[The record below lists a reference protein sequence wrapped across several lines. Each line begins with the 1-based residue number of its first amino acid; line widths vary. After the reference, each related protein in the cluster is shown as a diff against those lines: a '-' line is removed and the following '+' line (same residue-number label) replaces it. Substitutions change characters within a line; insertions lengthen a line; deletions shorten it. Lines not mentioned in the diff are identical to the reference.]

1 MKTVAEV
8 LVELGKLSPE
18 DLGRARRA
26 QQNPDEPLD
35 DVLEH
40 LGLLSSST
48 KALAVARVY
57 NLPLAKAADFPPS
70 PPPLLGLSPKFLR
83 DAKALPI
90 ALREDGIVLAMADPG
105 AAYVIDAVRLASGR
119 PVIPWVAA
127 GSDIEAALNRYFP
140 PGEART
146 DSTAEALAGGGEG
159 AEEDIQRLQDLAREA
174 PVIRLV
180 NQIIAAAVEARASDI
195 HIEPFRDELRLRYR
209 VDGALRHIPAPPARL
224 ARAIS
229 SRIKILARLNIAE
242 RRLPQDGRARFAVGG
257 REIDMRI
264 ATMPT
269 IHGES
274 ISIRLLEDMAEAPS
288 FASLG
293 LSAGAEEALRRA
305 LAAPHGMVLATG
317 PTGSG
322 KTTLLY
328 AALNMLNREE
338 CNILTV
344 EDPIEYQIPGINQVQ
359 VKTEIGLSFA
369 RLLRSMVRHDPDIIM
384 VGEMRD
390 GETANIGVHAA
401 LTGHLVLTTLHTN
414 SAAGAIARLI
424 DMGVPSFLLTSTLRA
439 MIGQRLVRVLC
450 RECREPVPT
459 PPDFAALA
467 ARHGI
472 ADVAAGT
479 LCRAVGCEA
488 CAGTGYYGRTGIF
501 ELIEMDD
508 GVRELVRAGAGTRE
522 IERAAREQGV
532 VTMFGDGLR
541 KCLAGVTTL
550 AEVARVTE
558 AW

>member
-1 MKTVAEV
+1 MKSVSEV

-26 QQNPDEPLD
+26 QRNPDEPLD
-35 DVLEH
+35 EVLEQ
-40 LGLLSSST
+40 LGLISSPT
-48 KALAVARVY
+48 KALAVSIVH

-70 PPPLLGLSPKFLR
+70 LPPLSGLSLKFLR
-83 DAKALPI
+83 AAKALPLE
-90 ALREDGIVLAMADPG
+90 LREDGIVLAMADPG

-127 GSDIEAALNRYFP
+127 ASEIEAALNRYAP
-140 PGEART
+140 PGEAAT
-146 DSTAEALAGGGEG
+146 APEAEARDGGEA
-159 AEEDIQRLQDLAREA
+159 AEEDVERLQDLAREA

-180 NQIIAAAVEARASDI
+180 NQIIADAVEARASDI
-195 HIEPFRDELRLRYR
+195 HLEPFRDELRLRYR
-209 VDGALRHIPAPPARL
+209 VDGALRHMAPPPARL
-224 ARAIS
+224 ARAIA

-242 RRLPQDGRARFAVGG
+242 RRLPLDGRARFAFAG
-257 REIDMRI
+257 RQIDLRI

-269 IHGES
+269 IYGES
-274 ISIRLLEDMAEAPS
+274 ISIRLLEDMGEAPS

-293 LSAGAEEALRRA
+293 LAPGLERSLMKA

-328 AALNMLNREE
+328 AALNLLNREE

-344 EDPIEYQIPGINQVQ
+344 EDPIEYQIPGVNQVQ
-359 VKTEIGLSFA
+359 VKSEIGLSFA

-414 SAAGAIARLI
+414 SAAGAVARLI
-424 DMGVPSFLLTSTLRA
+424 DMGVPPFLLTSTLRA

-450 RECREPVPT
+450 SACREPAA
-459 PPDFAALA
+459 PPADFASLA

-472 ADVAAGT
+472 AEAGASR
-479 LCRAVGCEA
+479 LFRARGCEV
-488 CAGTGYYGRTGIF
+488 CAGTGFYGRTGIF

-508 GVRELVRAGAGTRE
+508 GMRELVRAGAGTRE
-522 IERAAREQGV
+522 IERAAQERGV
-532 VTMFGDGLR
+532 CTMFGDGLK
-541 KCLAGVTTL
+541 KCLAGITTL

>member
-1 MKTVAEV
+1 MKTVTEV

-18 DLGRARRA
+18 DVGRARRA
-26 QQNPDEPLD
+26 QQNPDDPLD
-35 DVLEH
+35 DVLEQ
-40 LGLLSSST
+40 LGLLSSPT
-48 KALAVARVY
+48 KALAVSIVHS
-57 NLPLAKAADFPPS
+57 LPLARAADFPPS
-70 PPPLLGLSPKFLR
+70 PPALSGLSPKFLR

-140 PGEART
+140 PGEVPAEPA
-146 DSTAEALAGGGEG
+146 AEALAGGGEA
-159 AEEDIQRLQDLAREA
+159 AEEDVHRLQDLAREA

-180 NQIIAAAVEARASDI
+180 NQIFADAVEARASDI

-209 VDGALRHIPAPPARL
+209 VDGALRHLPAPPARL
-224 ARAIS
+224 ARAIA

-257 REIDMRI
+257 RQIDLRV

-274 ISIRLLEDMAEAPS
+274 ISIRLLEDMGEAPS

-293 LSAGAEEALRRA
+293 LSTGAEETLRKA

-359 VKTEIGLSFA
+359 VKAEIGLSFA

-414 SAAGAIARLI
+414 SAAGAVARLV
-424 DMGVPSFLLTSTLRA
+424 DMGVPPFLLTLTLRA

-450 RECREPVPT
+450 RECREPIPT
-459 PPDFAALA
+459 PADFAILA

-472 ADVAAGT
+472 ADAGAGT
-479 LCRAVGCEA
+479 LFRATGCEA

-508 GVRELVRAGAGTRE
+508 GMRELVRAGAGTRE

-532 VTMFGDGLR
+532 ITMFCDGLG

>member
-1 MKTVAEV
+1 VKSVAEV

-18 DLGRARRA
+18 DLRRARRA
-26 QQNPDEPLD
+26 QQNPAEPLD
-35 DVLEH
+35 DVLEQ
-40 LGLLSSST
+40 LGLISSST
-48 KALAVARVY
+48 KALAVSIVHG
-57 NLPLAKAADFPPS
+57 LPLAKPADFPATLPALS
-70 PPPLLGLSPKFLR
+70 GLSPKFMR

-90 ALREDGIVLAMADPG
+90 ALREDGVLLAMADPG

-119 PVIPWVAA
+119 PVIPCVAA

-140 PGEART
+140 GGGSGRENASDTLDR
-146 DSTAEALAGGGEG
+146 GGEG
-159 AEEDIQRLQDLAREA
+159 AEDDVQRLQDLAREA
-174 PVIRLV
+174 PVVRLV
-180 NQIIAAAVEARASDI
+180 NQIIADAVGARASDI

-209 VDGALRHIPAPPARL
+209 VDGALRHITPPPAQL
-224 ARAIS
+224 ARAVA

-242 RRLPQDGRARFAVGG
+242 RRLPQDGRARFAVAG
-257 REIDMRI
+257 RQIDLRV

-274 ISIRLLEDMAEAPS
+274 VSIRLLEDMGAAPS

-293 LSAGAEEALRRA
+293 LSAGVEESLRRA

-338 CNILTV
+338 CHILTV
-344 EDPIEYQIPGINQVQ
+344 EDPIEYQISGINQVQ
-359 VKTEIGLSFA
+359 VKAEIGLTFA

-424 DMGVPSFLLTSTLRA
+424 DMEVPAFLLTSTLHA

-450 RECREPVPT
+450 RTCREPVGL
-459 PPDFAALA
+459 PPELAELA

-472 ADVAAGT
+472 AGAATGT
-479 LCRAVGCEA
+479 LFRPVGCEA
-488 CAGTGYYGRTGIF
+488 CYGTGYYGRTGIF

-508 GVRELVRAGAGTRE
+508 GLRELVRAGAGTRD
-522 IERAAREQGV
+522 IERTTRERGI
-532 VTMFGDGLR
+532 VTMFGDGLQ
-541 KCLAGVTTL
+541 KCLAGITTL

>member
-48 KALAVARVY
+48 KALAVARVH

-70 PPPLLGLSPKFLR
+70 RPALLGLSPKFLR

-140 PGEART
+140 AGEALT
-146 DSTAEALAGGGEG
+146 EPAAEALAGGGEG

-180 NQIIAAAVEARASDI
+180 NQIIADAVEARASDI

-242 RRLPQDGRARFAVGG
+242 RRLPQDGRARFAVAGQ
-257 REIDMRI
+257 EIDMRI

-293 LSAGAEEALRRA
+293 LSAGVEERLRHA

-328 AALNMLNREE
+328 AALNMLNRED

-359 VKTEIGLSFA
+359 VKAEIGLSFA

-424 DMGVPSFLLTSTLRA
+424 DMGVPPFLLTSTLRA

-450 RECREPVPT
+450 RECREPVT
-459 PPDFAALA
+459 PPADFAVLA

-472 ADVAAGT
+472 ADAGAGT
-479 LCRAVGCEA
+479 LFRAVGCEA

-532 VTMFGDGLR
+532 VTMFSDGLR